1 MSKINTLSNKIILM
15 FRKNIYVKNN
25 LSPFKIS
32 RTKIDLYFDCKRCF
46 YIDQKYGIKRP
57 HGAALVINN
66 HIVNKFKKNLEILR
80 NTKTIIPE
88 TTLISES
95 GFTALDHPRVSHW
108 TDPFKGIES
117 FHKTTNMTVNAS
129 IDDIWTDDEKCYP
142 VIIKSISRESKDV
155 ENSIWPGY
163 TRQLSLYG
171 HLLQNNDLEII
182 GINYKDTKKNANDFL
197 KDLGNP
203 YDNIIF
209 DNKGTNAIEW
219 GAYGVPES
227 FLINNNKI
235 IKKYIGPLSKGSLQ
249 EIKLFIK

>member
-1 MSKINTLSNKIILM
+1 MKNKILPFSIIFVFIIIFVIFYKGLQNTNIYTPDSKTIFEVPSVSVKLFNSDEITNTLEIFNSNKFYLLNIWSSWCVPCKQEHPILM
-15 FRKNIYVKNN
+15 E
-25 LSPFKIS
+25 LS
-32 RTKIDLYFDCKRCF
+32 
-46 YIDQKYGIKRP
+46 
-57 HGAALVINN
+57 
-66 HIVNKFKKNLEILR
+66 
-80 NTKTIIPE
+80 
-88 TTLISES
+88 
-95 GFTALDHPRVSHW
+95 
-108 TDPFKGIES
+108 
-117 FHKTTNMTVNAS
+117 
-129 IDDIWTDDEKCYP
+129 
-142 VIIKSISRESKDV
+142 
-155 ENSIWPGY
+155 
-163 TRQLSLYG
+163 
-171 HLLQNNDLEII
+171 QNNDLEII